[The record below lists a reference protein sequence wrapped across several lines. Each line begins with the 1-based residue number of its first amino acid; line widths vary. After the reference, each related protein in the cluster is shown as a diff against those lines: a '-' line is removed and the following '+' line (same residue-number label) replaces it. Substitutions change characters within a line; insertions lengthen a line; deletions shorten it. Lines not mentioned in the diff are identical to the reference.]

1 VGLAL
6 HLLRFLVSPMTPRE
20 AELTRQLEAAL
31 SALHAVQRENELLR
45 EKVALLVQRIF
56 GSSSEK
62 LSPGQLELALGLVA
76 ETEFIGPPMPPL
88 PAPAPD
94 PKPRTSRTREP
105 RAPRIP
111 DDLPVVEQ
119 VLEPAE
125 VLAAPQGWR
134 RIGEEVSDQLDYE
147 PGHFLRRRL
156 IRPRYVKRVV
166 SDSAPVIAALPPKL
180 QDRSLP
186 AAGLLAFVIVSKYCD
201 HLPLY
206 RQSAIFA
213 TRHKIIIPR
222 QTLCRWMGMAAG
234 WLEAVYRRI
243 RTGVMEGRYL
253 QIDETPVEY
262 LDPGRGR
269 TAQGYLWTCAR
280 PGGDVVFHWET
291 SRGTQCIS
299 NVLPV
304 DFSGTLQCDGY
315 AAYEAFARRH
325 PQPITLAGC
334 WAHVRRKFNEAFK
347 RSPRQ
352 AGWILRQIQALYR
365 VEARMREQRAGR
377 CLREAVRA
385 SESRMI
391 VERLHRALSR
401 LQSRHLPKS
410 AMGKAISYAL
420 GQWDGLVVYLGD
432 GRVEIDNNTVENAI
446 RPTAVGKKNWLFVG
460 DGEAGDR
467 GAILYTVVESCRRRG
482 IDPYEYLRDV
492 LERIPGTLAK
502 DLESLTPSG
511 WAAARAKKQTLAA

>member
-1 VGLAL
+1 
-6 HLLRFLVSPMTPRE
+6 MTPRE

-31 SALHAVQRENELLR
+31 SALSAMQRENELLR
-45 EKVALLVQRIF
+45 EKVALLVRRVF

-62 LSPGQLELALGLVA
+62 LSPGQLELKLGLVVEA
-76 ETEFIGPPMPPL
+76 EFIGPPLPPL

-94 PKPRTSRTREP
+94 PEPRTSRAREP
-105 RAPRIP
+105 RAPRLP
-111 DDLPVVEQ
+111 ENLPVVEQ
-119 VLEPAE
+119 VLEPTE
-125 VLAAPQGWR
+125 VLADPQAWR

-147 PGHFLRRRL
+147 PGRFLCRRL
-156 IRPRYVKRVV
+156 IRPRYVRRTA
-166 SDSAPVIAALPPKL
+166 SDAAPVIAALPPKL

-186 AAGLLAFVIVSKYCD
+186 AAGLLAFIIVSKYCD

-213 TRHKIIIPR
+213 TRHKMDIPR
-222 QTLCRWMGMAAG
+222 QTLCRWIGMAAG

-243 RTGVMEGRYL
+243 RNGVMGGGYL
-253 QIDETPVEY
+253 QIDETPVDY

-269 TAQGYLWTCAR
+269 TGQGYLWTCAR
-280 PGGDVVFHWET
+280 PGGDVIFHWEI
-291 SRGTQCIS
+291 SRGARCIS
-299 NVLPV
+299 NVLPA
-304 DFSGTLQCDGY
+304 DFRGTLQCDGY
-315 AAYEAFARRH
+315 LAYDAFARQH

-334 WAHVRRKFNEAFK
+334 WAHVRRKFNEALQ

-352 AGWILRQIQALYR
+352 TGWILRQIQALYR

-377 CLREAVRA
+377 RLREAARA
-385 SESRMI
+385 AESRMI
-391 VERLHRALSR
+391 VERLHRALQK

-410 AMGKAISYAL
+410 ALGKAISYAL

-460 DGEAGDR
+460 DGEAGER

-492 LERIPGTLAK
+492 LERMPGMLDK
-502 DLESLTPSG
+502 DLESLTPAG
-511 WAAARAKKQTLAA
+511 WAAARAKRPTQDLAA